1 MEKLLEDAGMEKAK
15 EAARTCKELGSG
27 CTIAKD
33 VKPADRRLL
42 NDAAEDKKMRLGQV
56 MMDADGETM
65 EGKTPDKTKEQK
77 VARKVAKALIKDAV
91 ADCVDAGVAPTDMAA
106 CVKKDGGDYAELVR
120 GDNKNADKDLK
131 DALEED
137 ALEKVIDCTGTA
149 AVCKKEFKDRMAKT
163 TTKVVTDADLDAE
176 IKDAAWKKASELVER
191 KENVGVMTKTEE
203 KAARD
208 TVKDTLKKALVPERE
223 IGVVMKDA
231 VTLEAIK
238 EGADYAKTG
247 TKTDVEI
254 ETKMKS
260 VMDASKDAN
269 DFTPKLKASMLKAAK
284 AMKEGGTKGELKQK
298 PTGLVQIRECLTSD
312 TKTIT
317 EAEIKSLVSADAKA
331 VAVAD
336 VSKAVVIEKPVK
348 DATTKR
354 SCVTVAYPP
363 KADKTEAEV
372 KTEFANIV
380 KARRRAL
387 GRKLS
392 GDEYTTSSGDVN
404 EVVDG
409 DTSMDK
415 PADDNTPEEPTAPA
429 PVAGPTTPVAG
440 PTVEDDGKTSMGS
453 SSVRTTAVASFA
465 ACAFALALMM

>member
-1 MEKLLEDAGMEKAK
+1 
-15 EAARTCKELGSG
+15 
-27 CTIAKD
+27 
-33 VKPADRRLL
+33 
-42 NDAAEDKKMRLGQV
+42 
-56 MMDADGETM
+56 
-65 EGKTPDKTKEQK
+65 
-77 VARKVAKALIKDAV
+77 
-91 ADCVDAGVAPTDMAA
+91 MAA

-120 GDNKNADKDLK
+120 GDDKNKDKDLK

-269 DFTPKLKASMLKAAK
+269 DFTPELKASMLKAAK
-284 AMKEGGTKGELKQK
+284 AMKEGGTKGELKQR
-298 PTGLVQIRECLTSD
+298 PTGLVQIRVCLTSD

-317 EAEIKSLVSADAKA
+317 ADEIKTLVSDDASA

-336 VSKAVVIEKPVK
+336 GAH
-348 DATTKR
+348 
-354 SCVTVAYPP
+354 
-363 KADKTEAEV
+363 
-372 KTEFANIV
+372 
-380 KARRRAL
+380 
-387 GRKLS
+387 
-392 GDEYTTSSGDVN
+392 
-404 EVVDG
+404 
-409 DTSMDK
+409 
-415 PADDNTPEEPTAPA
+415 
-429 PVAGPTTPVAG
+429 
-440 PTVEDDGKTSMGS
+440 
-453 SSVRTTAVASFA
+453 A
-465 ACAFALALMM
+465 A